1 LELLLVARALAG
13 PLGGVHGKA
22 MKKNKHLLLWS
33 SLGVLALLIA
43 GAAEENFLKEW
54 RRLQRSVRNGA
65 APIDVRLRQIVVPA
79 LAVTDRCVSC
89 HVGMAPGERE
99 LSGPASV
106 VAAHRDVVHDPASFG
121 CTVCHAGQGR
131 ATEKRAA
138 HGAQPHWPQPM
149 IPASFAYAGCG
160 SCHTHL
166 KVPNLEQLRRGASLF
181 ERYDC
186 LNCHRLDGR
195 GGGVRPERPG
205 FQEGPDLSRAGARG
219 HRQDWYEHHL
229 DRAASGDAVWREAF
243 GPIPEADRQAL
254 ETLLTCSVGAP
265 GLIEAKSLFHS
276 LGCRGCHKVN
286 GVGGDDGPDLSRVG
300 ERDPG
305 RLDFSR
311 VPGERTLANWFAEHF
326 RAPAVVVPGSLMPWF
341 GLSDEQVH
349 LLTSYMLSLRR
360 SEFPEAFWP
369 KDRIRAERFSEREFR
384 TDAATLYGTFCAS
397 CHGRSGQGM
406 RYPGMAPFPGVSNPD
421 FLALAPDSFI
431 METIRRGRPG
441 RRMPAWG
448 EKEGGLRPEEISNLA
463 PHLRE
468 MGGDV
473 PYREGAGGPGRWI
486 ASSAD
491 GSGRILY
498 DSHCAGCHGEKGSGG
513 EGPALSNP
521 VLLDTASDRYLLET
535 VRAGRRGTVMEAFSR
550 PSAVRST
557 LSVTEIEAIIAYL
570 RSWEEKK

>member
-1 LELLLVARALAG
+1 
-13 PLGGVHGKA
+13 

-33 SLGVLALLIA
+33 SLGVLALLVA

-54 RRLQRSVRNGA
+54 RRLQRSARNGA
-65 APIDVRLRQIVVPA
+65 GPIDVRLRQIVVPA

-89 HVGMAPGERE
+89 HVGMAPGEQE
-99 LSGPASV
+99 LSGPAAV

-131 ATEKRAA
+131 ATEKKAA
-138 HGAQPHWPQPM
+138 HGTKPHWPQPM

-195 GGGVRPERPG
+195 GGGLRPEMPG
-205 FQEGPDLSRAGARG
+205 FKEGPDLSRAGARG

-276 LGCRGCHKVN
+276 LGCRGCHKVG
-286 GVGGDDGPDLSRVG
+286 GVGGDDGPDLTRVG

-311 VPGERTLANWFAEHF
+311 VPGERTLTNWFAEHF
-326 RAPAVVVPGSLMPWF
+326 RAPAVVVPGSLMPWL

-349 LLTSYMLSLRR
+349 LLTYYMLSLRL

-369 KDRIRAERFSEREFR
+369 KDRILAERFSEREFR
-384 TDAATLYGTFCAS
+384 TDGATLYGTFCAS

-406 RYPGMAPFPGVSNPD
+406 RYPGMAPFPGVANPD
-421 FLALAPDSFI
+421 FLALAPDSFL

-448 EKEGGLRPEEISNLA
+448 EKEGGLRPEEISNIVR
-463 PHLRE
+463 HLRE

-486 ASSAD
+486 VSSAD

-513 EGPALSNP
+513 EGPALNNP